1 MKILGKSSANL
12 ITILRIILVFTLLPL
27 IYLTHYL
34 THSNPDGSI
43 PNNLIFIIIF
53 IFSALTDYLDGF
65 IARKFKQ
72 QTLFGKCFDP
82 IADKLLVVISFL
94 YLYILSIKN
103 FLIHQEEEKINPTV
117 TIFIMAVLITSIFRD
132 LLIMGIRI
140 LNAFEKNPTITSSF
154 WGKSK
159 TFITFISIIFLLCS
173 RYLQSSFSLSA
184 SLITYLIIFCL
195 IINIILIIVSGF
207 EYILKYYRVVL
218 KTF

>member
-1 MKILGKSSANL
+1 MKSLGKSSANL
-12 ITILRIILVFTLLPL
+12 ITILRIILVFALLPL
-27 IYLTHYL
+27 IYSTHYL
-34 THSNPDGSI
+34 TRSNLDGSNP
-43 PNNLIFIIIF
+43 NHLIFIIIF
-53 IFSALTDYLDGF
+53 IFSALTDYLDGY

-103 FLIHQEEEKINPTV
+103 FLIHQEEKINQTL

-140 LNAFEKNPTITSSF
+140 LNAFEKNPTINSSF

-159 TFITFISIIFLLCS
+159 TFVTFISIIFLLCS
-173 RYLQSSFSLSA
+173 RYLQSAFYISA
-184 SLITYLIIFCL
+184 SLITYLIIVCL
-195 IINIILIIVSGF
+195 IINIILIIISGF
-207 EYILKYYRVVL
+207 EYIIKYYRVVL